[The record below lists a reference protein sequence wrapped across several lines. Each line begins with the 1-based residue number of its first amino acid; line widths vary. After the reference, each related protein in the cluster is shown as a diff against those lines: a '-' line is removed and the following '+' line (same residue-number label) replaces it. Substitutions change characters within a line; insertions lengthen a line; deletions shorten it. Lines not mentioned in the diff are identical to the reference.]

1 MNTKE
6 TMQVYLHRKNISI
19 KKDKKIKQNRIE
31 QNRKQNKTKQNKRKY
46 IIKSI

>member
-19 KKDKKIKQNRIE
+19 KKDKKIE
-31 QNRKQNKTKQNKRKY
+31 QNRTEQNKSKQNKIYNKINLR
-46 IIKSI
+46 